1 MGLYVKVSVEN
12 LGTEVLDT
20 ARFSFE
26 ALINATNSFIFF
38 RSSFHKVVPEKEIT
52 RLNENIAH
60 CH

>member
-38 RSSFHKVVPEKEIT
+38 RSSFHKVVPEKET
-52 RLNENIAH
+52 T
-60 CH
+60 